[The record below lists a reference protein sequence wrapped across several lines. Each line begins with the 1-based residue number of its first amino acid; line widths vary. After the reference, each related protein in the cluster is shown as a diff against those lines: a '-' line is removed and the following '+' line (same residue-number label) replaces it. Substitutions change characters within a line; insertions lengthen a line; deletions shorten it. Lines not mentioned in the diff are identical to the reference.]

1 MQNSYKVAKWEVK
14 KNLKNTS
21 FIISL
26 FLTPL
31 IFLAYAMIPGL
42 LSESGED
49 EAIKVFIK
57 DELNVYDSLETI
69 VNESEQIDWKLEETT
84 LSTEDIKKEVEQEEN
99 SAYILLTETVI
110 DNGSVDVYLHE
121 EDRKSVV

>member
-1 MQNSYKVAKWEVK
+1 MQNSFKVAKWEVK
-14 KNLKNTS
+14 KNLKNKS

-31 IFLAYAMIPGL
+31 IFLAFAIIPSL
-42 LSESGED
+42 LSDSGED

-110 DNGSVDVYLHE
+110 DNGSE
-121 EDRKSVV
+121 IGRASCRERE